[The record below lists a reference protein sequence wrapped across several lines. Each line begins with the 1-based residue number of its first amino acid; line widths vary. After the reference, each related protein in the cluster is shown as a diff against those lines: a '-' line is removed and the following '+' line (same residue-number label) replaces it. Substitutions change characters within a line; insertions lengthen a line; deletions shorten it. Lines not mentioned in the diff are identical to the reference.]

1 MNKYEEKIKDYIEK
15 IEQLG
20 ADARYE
26 NNLNDYDKLK
36 ISLES
41 IAWWSEKAI
50 KILDKMSK

>member
-1 MNKYEEKIKDYIEK
+1 MNKEKIKDYIEK

-26 NNLNDYDKLK
+26 NDLNDYDKLR

-50 KILDKMSK
+50 KTLDKMNK